1 MLIPK
6 PKCLVSILPQFNHK
20 SKYVICLSTTLTNHN
35 YSVPP
40 NLNFEIDDLE
50 QEWTFSR
57 KFDYIHSQM
66 MIGAFQDW
74 PKYVGQCYEFLEPNG
89 YLEMHDIDFVIKCD
103 DGSLPSNSALVRWN
117 NYMHDGANK
126 AGFPLDAIAHVP
138 SMMRKAGFVDVVATP
153 IKWPINTWPKDK
165 RFKELGKWVSENFN
179 WGAESMSLALFTRA
193 LGWSVQEVQVFAA
206 AMRADL
212 RNRKIHAYW
221 NFWIIHGR
229 KAA

>member
-1 MLIPK
+1 
-6 PKCLVSILPQFNHK
+6 
-20 SKYVICLSTTLTNHN
+20 
-35 YSVPP
+35 
-40 NLNFEIDDLE
+40 
-50 QEWTFSR
+50 
-57 KFDYIHSQM
+57 M

-74 PKYVGQCYEFLEPNG
+74 PKYVSQCFEFLEPNG
-89 YLEMHDIDFVIKCD
+89 HLEMHDIDFVIKCD

-229 KAA
+229 KA